1 MSFMVFNVE
10 QFIVDRYECEWQ
22 LCVISIAFY
31 LVEHG
36 SDNIEDSL
44 LMSLEGLTKLVS
56 SSRHFKLYQ
65 ALMQVCIII
74 K

>member
-1 MSFMVFNVE
+1 MLKNL
-10 QFIVDRYECEWQ
+10 IIYRYECEWQ

-31 LVEHG
+31 LVENG
-36 SDNIEDSL
+36 SENIEDSL

-65 ALMQVCIII
+65 ALIQV
-74 K
+74 